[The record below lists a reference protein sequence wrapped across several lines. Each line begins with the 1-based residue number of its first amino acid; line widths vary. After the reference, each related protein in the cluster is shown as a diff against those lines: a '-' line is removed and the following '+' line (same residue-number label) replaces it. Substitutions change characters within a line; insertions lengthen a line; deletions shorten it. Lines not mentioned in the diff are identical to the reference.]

1 MREPNRLYKFYTQL
15 RDIHLIYPDLRM
27 GQFLNIIFSYIE
39 KEKKKDVFQIE
50 DNEFMKYVN
59 DWYKSRITD
68 LTPRTEGDLN

>member
-1 MREPNRLYKFYTQL
+1 MREPNRLYKFYAQL

-27 GQFLNIIFSYIE
+27 GQFFNIIFSYIE

-50 DNEFMKYVN
+50 DNEFIKYVN

-68 LTPRTEGDLN
+68 LTYRTEGDLN